1 MPLTL
6 HHTALITL
14 LCISL
19 TAFAAPALNPFNLN
33 PQSQTEPQWPEVE
46 PGIEYIHRRIGQVPW
61 AIHIVKIDRT
71 REDFRFVSTL
81 AKQTIVDLET
91 VRKQLEALPPE
102 WGKPLAAINGDFFV
116 IKVGPYQGDPEGLH
130 IVNGEIVSAPTGL
143 SFWLTPDGQPH
154 IGNVSSRLT
163 VSEPNGLNWT
173 FGLNQER
180 AADKAVLFTPA
191 FGPSTRTT
199 DGVELVLEP
208 ATNSPTLPL
217 KPGLDYTVTLTKIQQ
232 PNTPIEPGKM
242 VLSIGPKLWPTVP
255 PLAEGSRMVL
265 SIKTDPDLRNVQT
278 AIAGHPV
285 LVTAGKCPKHNDTT
299 RHPRTALGWNDQWFF
314 WVVVDGRQEKLSDGM
329 TCDELA
335 ALMLELGCTE
345 AMNLDGGGSSTLWLG
360 GKVVNS
366 PSDGRERR
374 VANGLV
380 LLRTS
385 KKDR

>member
-1 MPLTL
+1 MTTKL
-6 HHTALITL
+6 HHLALIAL

-33 PQSQTEPQWPEVE
+33 PQSQTEPQWPDIE
-46 PGIEYIHRRIGQVPW
+46 PGIEYTHRRIGQVPW

-71 REDFRFVSTL
+71 LDDFRFVSTL

-102 WGKPLAAINGDFFV
+102 WGKPLAAVNGDFFI
-116 IKVGPYQGDPEGLH
+116 IKVGPYQGDPQGLH
-130 IVNGEIVSAPTGL
+130 IVDGQLVSTPAGL
-143 SFWLTPDGQPH
+143 SFWITPDGQPR
-154 IGNVSSRLT
+154 IGNVASHLK
-163 VSEPNGLNWT
+163 VLEPSGLNWT
-173 FGLNQER
+173 FGLNQQR
-180 AADKAVLFTPA
+180 AADRAVLFTPA
-191 FGPSTRTT
+191 IGPSTRTT

-208 ATNSPTLPL
+208 AADGPTLPL
-217 KPGLDYTVTLTKIQQ
+217 KPGVDYPVTLAKIRQH
-232 PNTPIEPGKM
+232 NTPLSPGTM
-242 VLSIGPKLWPTVP
+242 VLSIGPKLWPTIP
-255 PLAEGSRMVL
+255 PLTEGSRMVL
-265 SIKTDPDLRNVQT
+265 SIKTDPDLQNVQT

-299 RHPRTALGWNDQWFF
+299 RHPRTALGWNDKSFF
-314 WVVVDGRQEKLSDGM
+314 LVVVDGRQEKLSDGM

-380 LLRTS
+380 LLRTP
-385 KKDR
+385 KND

>member
-1 MPLTL
+1 MTTKL
-6 HHTALITL
+6 HHLALIAL

-33 PQSQTEPQWPEVE
+33 PQSQTEPQWPDIE
-46 PGIEYIHRRIGQVPW
+46 PGIEYTHRRIGQVPW

-71 REDFRFVSTL
+71 LDDFRFVSTL

-102 WGKPLAAINGDFFV
+102 WGKPLAAVNGDFFI
-116 IKVGPYQGDPEGLH
+116 IKVGPYQGDPQGLH
-130 IVNGEIVSAPTGL
+130 IVDGQLVSAPAGL
-143 SFWLTPDGQPH
+143 SFWITPDGQPR
-154 IGNVSSRLT
+154 IGNVASHLK
-163 VSEPNGLNWT
+163 VLEPSGLNWT
-173 FGLNQER
+173 FGLNQQR
-180 AADKAVLFTPA
+180 AADRAVLFTPA
-191 FGPSTRTT
+191 IGPSTRTT

-208 ATNSPTLPL
+208 AADGPTLPL
-217 KPGLDYTVTLTKIQQ
+217 KPGVDYPVTLAKIRQH
-232 PNTPIEPGKM
+232 NTPLSPGTM
-242 VLSIGPKLWPTVP
+242 VLSIGPKLWPTIP
-255 PLAEGSRMVL
+255 PLSEGSRMVL
-265 SIKTDPDLRNVQT
+265 SIKTDPDLQNVQT

-299 RHPRTALGWNDQWFF
+299 RHPRTALGWNDKSFF
-314 WVVVDGRQEKLSDGM
+314 LVVVDGRQEKLSDGM

-380 LLRTS
+380 LLRTP
-385 KKDR
+385 KND